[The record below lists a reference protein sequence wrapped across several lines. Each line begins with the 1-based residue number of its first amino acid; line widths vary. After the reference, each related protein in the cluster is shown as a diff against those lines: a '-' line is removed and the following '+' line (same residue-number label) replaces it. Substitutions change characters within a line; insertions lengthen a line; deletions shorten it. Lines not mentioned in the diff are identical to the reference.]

1 LGNHGV
7 NALIDFAAK
16 PAQIHNVSETIPTDL
31 ALAGVMED
39 PAEVALRWTV
49 K

>member
-1 LGNHGV
+1 M
-7 NALIDFAAK
+7 NALIDFAAR

-31 ALAGVMED
+31 ALAGVVEV
-39 PAEVALRWTV
+39 PYEVALRWTV